1 MVKRITMSLLYYN
14 PIDLYSKENLEKY
27 PALHSTEP
35 FKRLFNPSIS
45 LFDRTENIKWPVK
58 FKNLYPMPKD
68 LYTNKNFETICNE
81 RMLDIIA
88 YVKANPSKQFVV
100 MYSGGIDSTLIIV
113 LLLQLGDQELFDR
126 TLVILNEASIAENP
140 EFYNK
145 YITQFRMA
153 SSNSF
158 EKYLTEEH
166 IVLTG
171 EFADNVFGSL
181 TLGMAMDRLGD
192 RTIAH
197 APYQEYALKFFT
209 QKLGGIE
216 EAQKYMDV
224 MDPLMKLNPNGIES
238 LHDYMWWINFTMKWQ
253 AVEFRILSHARQDEV
268 LSLDWVNNSL
278 IHFWNTE
285 TWQQWSV
292 SNPDKKVG
300 KDWAS
305 YKWVAKELI
314 YEFDRNRTYYT
325 LKTKVPS
332 LPDMVRFKN
341 VNNFITDDMKFH
353 KTLNLENLI
362 ND

>member
-1 MVKRITMSLLYYN
+1 MNLLYYN
-14 PIDLYSKENLEKY
+14 PIDLYSKENLDLY
-27 PALHSTEP
+27 PVLNRTEP

-45 LFDRTENIKWPVK
+45 LYDRTETIKWPVK
-58 FKNLYPMPKD
+58 IKNLYPMPNN
-68 LYTNKNFETICNE
+68 LYTTKTFGEICNE
-81 RMLDIIA
+81 RMLDIIK
-88 YVKANPSKQFVV
+88 YVKYNSTKQFVV
-100 MYSGGIDSTLIIV
+100 MYSGGIDSTLLMV
-113 LLLQLGDQELFDR
+113 LLLQLGDQDIFDR

-140 EFYNK
+140 EFYKK
-145 YITQFRMA
+145 YITKFRMA
-153 SSNSF
+153 SSNGF
-158 EKYLTEEH
+158 ERYLTKDH

-181 TLGMAMDRLGD
+181 TLGMVMDRLND

-197 APYQEYALKFFT
+197 APYQDYALQFFT
-209 QKLGGIE
+209 QKLNSKE
-216 EAQKYMDV
+216 DARTYMDIIEPV
-224 MDPLMKLNPNGIES
+224 LKLNPNGITS

-253 AVEFRILSHARQDEV
+253 AVEFRILSHAQPEELLD
-268 LSLDWVNNSL
+268 LDWVNNSL

-285 TWQQWSV
+285 LWQQWAV

-332 LPDMVRFKN
+332 LPDMVRFKY
-341 VNNFITDDMKFH
+341 VSNFITEDMKFH
-353 KTLNLENLI
+353 KTLNLENFI
-362 ND
+362 NV